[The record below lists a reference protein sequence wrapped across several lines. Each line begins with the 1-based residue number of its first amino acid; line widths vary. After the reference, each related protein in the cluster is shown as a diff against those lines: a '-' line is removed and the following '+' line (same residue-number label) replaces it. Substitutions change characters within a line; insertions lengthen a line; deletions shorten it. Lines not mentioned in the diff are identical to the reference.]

1 MSLRRLRTEPRELK
15 SLEVESR
22 KGTRHKKGKEE
33 ASEIEEIINECR
45 VLETMKG

>member
-1 MSLRRLRTEPRELK
+1 M
-15 SLEVESR
+15 ESR

-45 VLETMKG
+45 VIEMMKGKTVKRDWSIVLSERSN